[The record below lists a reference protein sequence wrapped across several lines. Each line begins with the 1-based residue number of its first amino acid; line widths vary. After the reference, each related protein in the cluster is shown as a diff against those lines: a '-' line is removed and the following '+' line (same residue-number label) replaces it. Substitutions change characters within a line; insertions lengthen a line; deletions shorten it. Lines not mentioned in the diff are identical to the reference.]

1 MWLIAAARGVRSPA
15 GLRGRWPAPAGTR
28 GPAGDRTRS
37 MVLTRTSGA
46 SDPSTQ
52 SGGSAGGVS
61 PVTAKLKT
69 ETLPSQAGDGQ
80 GREGGS
86 SLALLQ
92 GAD

>member
-52 SGGSAGGVS
+52 SGGQRWRG
-61 PVTAKLKT
+61 L
-69 ETLPSQAGDGQ
+69 AGDGEAEDGDLTVAGGGRAGAG
-80 GREGGS
+80 GRE
-86 SLALLQ
+86 
-92 GAD
+92 